1 MRVRAALVAVALLAT
16 VAACGGS
23 AASPGQSAS
32 ASQPAAASLA
42 IPSAAAQPTAEAS
55 VAPIATPAT
64 GTTYTVKKGDTLWAI
79 AQKYKTTIKAIQD
92 ANPTL
97 KNPDVLKIGQ
107 KLVIPAP

>member
-1 MRVRAALVAVALLAT
+1 MRVRAALVVVALLAT

-23 AASPGQSAS
+23 AAPPGQSAS
-32 ASQPAAASLA
+32 ASQPAASLA
-42 IPSAAAQPTAEAS
+42 VPSAAAQPTVEPSA
-55 VAPIATPAT
+55 APAATPAT

-92 ANPTL
+92 ANPALT
-97 KNPDVLKIGQ
+97 NPDVLKIGQ